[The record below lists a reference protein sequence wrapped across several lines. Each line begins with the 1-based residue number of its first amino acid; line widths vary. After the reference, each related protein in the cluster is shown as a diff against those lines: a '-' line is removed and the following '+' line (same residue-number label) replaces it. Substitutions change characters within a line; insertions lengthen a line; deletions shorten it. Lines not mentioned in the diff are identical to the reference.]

1 MIRLFCFIA
10 VFGSALSIFFSA
22 DTTKYSSIRI
32 GDQTWMKENLDVGFY
47 LNGDTIPQVQD
58 PELWSNLTSGAWC
71 YVDENKK
78 KYGKVYNWYAVN
90 DPREIAPDGWE
101 IPSIDQWEQMVNFL
115 GGYDKAAKTMKSK
128 YGWKSSGNGTN
139 SSRLNCS
146 PGAGRSSTGIVFG
159 TIGGNVGYWSSSD
172 VNKTTSARSINLD
185 FYSSK
190 VYTYRINKKNGFYVR
205 CVKK

>member
-1 MIRLFCFIA
+1 MNIQSNVIKIYNT
-10 VFGSALSIFFSA
+10 G
-22 DTTKYSSIRI
+22 DSS
-32 GDQTWMKENLDVGFY
+32 V
-47 LNGDTIPQVQD
+47 LNY
-58 PELWSNLTSGAWC
+58 E
-71 YVDENKK
+71 KK
-78 KYGKVYNWYAVN
+78 
-90 DPREIAPDGWE
+90 
-101 IPSIDQWEQMVNFL
+101 
-115 GGYDKAAKTMKSK
+115 MKSK